1 MLTTQFD
8 YNLPPEL
15 IAQNPPK
22 VRGTTRL
29 MVVDRT
35 TSEITHR
42 KYSDLL
48 DYVEAGDVIVLNR
61 TKVLKAR
68 LHLINPRNGKPIEV
82 LFLNRINLH
91 ESGDAVNEKWFVL
104 LGRAKHV
111 EIGDKL
117 YFNEPNNN
125 GEPQLKI
132 ASREVSGEGFV
143 VEILGMS
150 SADLFAKYGNVPLP
164 AYIKRE
170 AVDEDEKRYNTV
182 FADRPGSVAAPT
194 ASLNLTDELISKIE
208 DNGAKVAYV
217 ELEIGWGT
225 FAPVRTESVE
235 EFKIH
240 TERFELSEES
250 AQLVNQGI
258 EEGKKIWSFGT
269 TATRVL
275 ESCAEFDDK
284 TDGYRLAAG
293 SGTTEIFIYP
303 GYEWKIVDR
312 LVTNFHA
319 PKTSLIMLVAS
330 YAGYDLTMRAYEEA
344 IHEKYMFLSYG
355 DSMLIK

>member
-22 VRGTTRL
+22 VRGTTCL

-68 LHLINPRNGKPIEV
+68 LNLINPRNHKPIEV

-91 ESGDAVNEKWFVL
+91 ETGDAVNEKWFVL
-104 LGRAKHV
+104 LGRAKH
-111 EIGDKL
+111 IDAGDKL
-117 YFNEPNNN
+117 YFNETDMPL
-125 GEPQLKI
+125 LKVE
-132 ASREVSGEGFV
+132 SRENSSEGFV
-143 VEILGMS
+143 VEILGS
-150 SADLFAKYGNVPLP
+150 NSADLFADYGNVPLP

-170 AVDEDEKRYNTV
+170 AIKEDEKRYNTV

-208 DNGAKVAYV
+208 DKGAKVAYV

-225 FAPVRTESVE
+225 FAPVRTERVE

-240 TERFELSEES
+240 TERFQLSEES
-250 AQLVNQGI
+250 AQLVNHGI

-319 PKTSLIMLVAS
+319 PKSSLIMLVAS
-330 YAGYDLTMRAYEEA
+330 YAGYDLTMQAYDEA